1 MGETWL
7 RCAGLPESSERKEG
21 RRRRRPGART
31 RMKMMMATRRTSIT
45 HNSNT
50 TRRLTGL
57 PFGGRGR
64 AAGLEQ
70 RGHLQVVC
78 FKKVTKKVEVVL
90 SQDVPSLGVK
100 GEVKR
105 VTLGH
110 ATNYLIP
117 QGKAEVVTEQIM
129 SKIQAEQDRNNAAKE
144 EAQKFASAIT
154 FAKNFDI
161 SKEANEEN
169 TFGAFQMKEVQE
181 AIKKKTGIDLSDDV
195 IDLPTIKELG
205 TFDLVAKFHPE
216 VSAKFTVTVKAN

>member
-1 MGETWL
+1 
-7 RCAGLPESSERKEG
+7 
-21 RRRRRPGART
+21 
-31 RMKMMMATRRTSIT
+31 MMATRIT
-45 HNSNT
+45 HKSNT
-50 TRRLTGL
+50 TRGLTGV

-64 AAGLEQ
+64 VVGGEK

-90 SQDVPSLGVK
+90 SQDVPSLGVV

-110 ATNYLIP
+110 ANNYLIP
-117 QGKAEVVTEQIM
+117 QGKAEIVTEQIM
-129 SKIQAEQDRNNAAKE
+129 SKIQAEQDRKKAAKE

-169 TFGAFQMKEVQE
+169 
-181 AIKKKTGIDLSDDV
+181 
-195 IDLPTIKELG
+195 
-205 TFDLVAKFHPE
+205 
-216 VSAKFTVTVKAN
+216 

>member
-1 MGETWL
+1 MGDETWL
-7 RCAGLPESSERKEG
+7 RGAGLLESSERKEG
-21 RRRRRPGART
+21 RRRRRPGARS

-144 EAQKFASAIT
+144 AAQKFASAIT
-154 FAKNFDI
+154 FKKNFDI

-169 TFGAFQMKEVQE
+169 TFGAVQMKEVQE

-216 VSAKFTVTVKAN
+216 VSAKFTVTVKA

>member
-1 MGETWL
+1 MGDETWL
-7 RCAGLPESSERKEG
+7 RGAGLLLESSERKEG

-144 EAQKFASAIT
+144 AAKEEAQKFASAIT
-154 FAKNFDI
+154 FVKNFDI

-169 TFGAFQMKEVQE
+169 TFGAVQMKEVQE
-181 AIKKKTGIDLSDDV
+181 AIKKKTGIDLS
-195 IDLPTIKELG
+195 TIKELG

>member
-1 MGETWL
+1 MGGDETWL
-7 RCAGLPESSERKEG
+7 RCAGLLESSERKEG

-50 TRRLTGL
+50 TRRLT
-57 PFGGRGR
+57 
-64 AAGLEQ
+64 
-70 RGHLQVVC
+70 VVC

-117 QGKAEVVTEQIM
+117 QGKAEIVTEQIM
-129 SKIQAEQDRNNAAKE
+129 SKIQAEQDRNNAAKEAAKE

-169 TFGAFQMKEVQE
+169 TFGAVQMKEVQE